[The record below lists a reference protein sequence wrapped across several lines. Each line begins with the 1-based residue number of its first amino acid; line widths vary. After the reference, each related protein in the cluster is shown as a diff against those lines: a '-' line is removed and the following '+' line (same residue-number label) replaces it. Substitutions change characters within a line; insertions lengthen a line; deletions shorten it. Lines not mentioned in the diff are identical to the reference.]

1 MKFILGKK
9 LKMGQIWVDKKSIPV
24 TIVEAGPCFVT
35 QIKSKEKDGYEAVQ
49 LGFDKIEKAKNITK
63 TNKTKPY
70 KVLREFRSSTGELQ
84 AGVSIDASIFAEGE
98 IVDISG
104 TTKGKGYQGGT
115 KRYGFRGA
123 ASATHGNKHNH
134 RTRGS
139 VGCRWPQRVIKGMRM
154 PGHMGFITQTTK
166 NLKIV
171 KIDKENNLLAIKG
184 CVPGNAGTILEI
196 VAK

>member
-1 MKFILGKK
+1 
-9 LKMGQIWVDKKSIPV
+9 MGQIWVDKKSIPV

-123 ASATHGNKHNH
+123 A
-134 RTRGS
+134 
-139 VGCRWPQRVIKGMRM
+139 
-154 PGHMGFITQTTK
+154 
-166 NLKIV
+166 
-171 KIDKENNLLAIKG
+171 
-184 CVPGNAGTILEI
+184 
-196 VAK
+196 